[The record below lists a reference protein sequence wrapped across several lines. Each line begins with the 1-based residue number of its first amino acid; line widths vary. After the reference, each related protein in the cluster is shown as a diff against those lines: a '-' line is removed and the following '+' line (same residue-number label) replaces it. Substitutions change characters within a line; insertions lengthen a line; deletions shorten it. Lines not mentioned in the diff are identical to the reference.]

1 MFKYKFHQQTKFLC
15 GKIKLVWLTWFFL
28 PANIFLP
35 NFVASNYQK
44 VIADIWIIFVF
55 YSFHIGFSFFWSLDP
70 CPPKILDARLDWSCC
85 FRKRSWYSRRY
96 WRPLIQLSNDLPEW
110 VKIILGSEFR
120 NDWGEILLNKCKFHA
135 EESSSWDTFFLG
147 HSSSWNHCVW
157 SNIKLFKK
165 R

>member
-15 GKIKLVWLTWFFL
+15 GKIKFVWLTWFFL

-96 WRPLIQLSNDLPEW
+96 WRPLIRLSNDLPEW

-120 NDWGEILLNKCKFHA
+120 NDWGKILLNKYKFHA